1 MRWFVDVHVCV
12 CTCVCVCV
20 CACVHACMRACV
32 HASAFCIILRV
43 LYYTSYPCLSVF
55 RQLLGKGSFGSV
67 YCVRRINDRSLHV
80 MKKISIHNMP
90 QKERS
95 ATEQECKVL
104 QRLRHPG
111 IVCYEDSFIHKN
123 RQVFTAQFTCF
134 NGTKAQ
140 ILTPKQLLASY
151 VS

>member
-1 MRWFVDVHVCV
+1 
-12 CTCVCVCV
+12 
-20 CACVHACMRACV
+20 
-32 HASAFCIILRV
+32 
-43 LYYTSYPCLSVF
+43 
-55 RQLLGKGSFGSV
+55 
-67 YCVRRINDRSLHV
+67 VRRINDRSLHV

-123 RQVFTAQFTCF
+123 RQVFSTQFTRF
-134 NGTKAQ
+134 TSKKVQ
-140 ILTPKQLLASY
+140 IRTPEELLASY